1 MILLYLYQQTVKGFV
16 LGCTDTDMNTIL
28 SMIRAHVHDTTFFKS
43 LSGLIWISII
53 GYDMGTSIRYV
64 IDYGF
69 VD

>member
-1 MILLYLYQQTVKGFV
+1 
-16 LGCTDTDMNTIL
+16 MNTIL

-53 GYDMGTSIRYV
+53 GYDTGTSIRYV